1 MKPECAAPAP
11 ATQTVNKEAVRLLA
25 IQIGVREAARR
36 LDLNEDTVCSWAK
49 RGNWFATPA
58 VTYKPPAQ
66 AMQAPGD
73 VMLQELEANGRA
85 TKLSLSRSAKRLAA
99 ESENATLGQSK
110 HVLNVA
116 KTAATISPEL
126 YASGDK
132 NQAQVAVNIAILSS

>member
-1 MKPECAAPAP
+1 MLVASIGYQDTATRTGIPAN
-11 ATQTVNKEAVRLLA
+11 TLYQW
-25 IQIGVREAARR
+25 ARR
-36 LDLNEDTVCSWAK
+36 FSWNTPIPHVQKTV
-49 RGNWFATPA
+49 RTVRNPA
-58 VTYKPPAQ
+58 
-66 AMQAPGD
+66 D
-73 VMLQELEANGRA
+73 VLSDELEANGHA

-99 ESENATLGQSK
+99 ESETATLGQSK

>member
-1 MKPECAAPAP
+1 
-11 ATQTVNKEAVRLLA
+11 
-25 IQIGVREAARR
+25 
-36 LDLNEDTVCSWAK
+36 
-49 RGNWFATPA
+49 
-58 VTYKPPAQ
+58 
-66 AMQAPGD
+66 
-73 VMLQELEANGRA
+73 MLQELEANGHA

-99 ESENATLGQSK
+99 ESETATLGESK